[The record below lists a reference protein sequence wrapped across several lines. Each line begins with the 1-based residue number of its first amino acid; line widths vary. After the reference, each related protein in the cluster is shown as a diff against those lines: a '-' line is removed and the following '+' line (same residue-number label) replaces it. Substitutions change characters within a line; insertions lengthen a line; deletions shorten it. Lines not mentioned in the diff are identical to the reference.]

1 MWCGEQNKCPA
12 LCRGTTWK
20 ELLRGP
26 YSSRQH
32 KYLHF
37 QILPHL
43 GQCQRCTCVKNYFAY
58 FPILLS
64 LDQEVLLIYH
74 STVLF
79 HALNPPTTKTFGI
92 KRNLLFSS
100 LLFCYNNLSLGM
112 VGSGV
117 GEGSVGIQKRT
128 NISKVSSFTS
138 FPPSLGIQMR
148 VVGKYKFLVIR

>member
-20 ELLRGP
+20 ELLRRP

-58 FPILLS
+58 FPNLLS

-79 HALNPPTTKTFGI
+79 HALNPPRPRLLESRETF
-92 KRNLLFSS
+92 S
-100 LLFCYNNLSLGM
+100 LHLCFPVIMIFPQVWWEVEQRKAPWASRKEQTYQKCHHSLASLGNLD
-112 VGSGV
+112 
-117 GEGSVGIQKRT
+117 EGSWEV
-128 NISKVSSFTS
+128 
-138 FPPSLGIQMR
+138 
-148 VVGKYKFLVIR
+148 